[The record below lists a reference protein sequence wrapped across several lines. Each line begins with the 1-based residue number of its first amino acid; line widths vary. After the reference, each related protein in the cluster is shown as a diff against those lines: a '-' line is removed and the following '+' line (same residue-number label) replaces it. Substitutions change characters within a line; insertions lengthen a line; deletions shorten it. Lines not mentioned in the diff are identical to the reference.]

1 MSMVILTVGSPHQGI
16 YLARAF
22 TIPFSAAVRE
32 KIFPRRHRKPIAT
45 YACRGAATG
54 GAGKYRDSLWG
65 RWAVEVLARPFVRLW
80 EWFEH
85 VGGLPGQIFLCCA
98 VVLGVLGIATWLG
111 NKR

>member
-1 MSMVILTVGSPHQGI
+1 
-16 YLARAF
+16 
-22 TIPFSAAVRE
+22 
-32 KIFPRRHRKPIAT
+32 
-45 YACRGAATG
+45 
-54 GAGKYRDSLWG
+54 
-65 RWAVEVLARPFVRLW
+65 VEVLARPFVRLW